1 MDVFSRLTTFPAS
14 CSDACDLGI
23 SWWTCCLLGDAVDEG
38 GLVSCGQ
45 AVVGTVEW
53 ERSLADRSNAA
64 VREGSEI
71 DELCEL

>member
-1 MDVFSRLTTFPAS
+1 M
-14 CSDACDLGI
+14 
-23 SWWTCCLLGDAVDEG
+23 LGDAVDEG